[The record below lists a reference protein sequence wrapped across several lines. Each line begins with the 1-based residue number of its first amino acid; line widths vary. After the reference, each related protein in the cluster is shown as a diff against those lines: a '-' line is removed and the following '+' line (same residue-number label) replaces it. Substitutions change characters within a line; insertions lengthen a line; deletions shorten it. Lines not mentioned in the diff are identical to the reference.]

1 MKDKY
6 CSLASSNASRAGP
19 AIKAMSQEKK
29 QSGTDKK
36 EGQEKQQSAI
46 PEADRMIDIILN
58 ATKTVASSPKLLG
71 VVLGLFVVWFVFG
84 KLGAWT
90 VALVDMGVRLW
101 YTATQGWVDT
111 IEEAFKPFFP
121 CTTGLSTS
129 TAHEARLDVSQ
140 SPPWEKTYFAQAQ
153 FR

>member
-58 ATKTVASSPKLLG
+58 ATKTVASSPSSLVWSSGFSLFGLCLGSWAPGLLP
-71 VVLGLFVVWFVFG
+71 WSIWESAFG
-84 KLGAWT
+84 TLPLKG
-90 VALVDMGVRLW
+90 G
-101 YTATQGWVDT
+101 
-111 IEEAFKPFFP
+111 
-121 CTTGLSTS
+121 
-129 TAHEARLDVSQ
+129 
-140 SPPWEKTYFAQAQ
+140 
-153 FR
+153 